1 MAHACWTIETVSQM
15 KIQWAHNSSE
25 LKNVRDR
32 DRCKC
37 KVEFAN
43 AISFCSFCF
52 VDPESF
58 SATSVQFVS
67 LQSHIHCMHALIKLP
82 GRRWISFQRE
92 KYVHSC
98 SNLFHEHIQI
108 HIWNILTRTASQNTQ
123 FSSLQTV
130 ACVYIAFGFDGN
142 ICCAMRKRRRGE
154 KTGRIKGK
162 SPHSVCHLGNAHSNA
177 DTILTARAN
186 QTFCTAYYY
195 GVFFITF

>member
-1 MAHACWTIETVSQM
+1 MCAIAIEASA
-15 KIQWAHNSSE
+15 K
-25 LKNVRDR
+25 LKLQIDFILFVLLCRPR
-32 DRCKC
+32 IILCYVGSIR
-37 KVEFAN
+37 VAP
-43 AISFCSFCF
+43 ISY
-52 VDPESF
+52 P
-58 SATSVQFVS
+58 
-67 LQSHIHCMHALIKLP
+67 LHALIKLP
-82 GRRWISFQRE
+82 GRWWISFQRE

-123 FSSLQTV
+123 FSSLQTT
-130 ACVYIAFGFDGN
+130 ACVYVAFGFDEN

-177 DTILTARAN
+177 DTTLTARAN

-195 GVFFITF
+195 GVLFITF